1 MSNEQPLLADIES
14 MPTAGDAMLVCTNLR
29 LLSGTKPNWTDRLD
43 SWFVIP
49 LVSIRFIEIPRTALG
64 SHEGLVALPG
74 LGSLDEPV
82 DMDDEPDADLLR
94 RIRDA

>member
-1 MSNEQPLLADIES
+1 MSNEQPLFADIES

-29 LLSGTKPNWTDRLD
+29 LLNGRKPDWTDRVD

-49 LVSIRFIEIPRTALG
+49 LVSIRFIEIPRSALG
-64 SHEGLVALPG
+64 SQEGLVALPG
-74 LGSLDEPV
+74 SGFDQPV
-82 DMDDEPDADLLR
+82 DLDDEPDADLLR